1 MGKLFL
7 YKERTKMINLLI
19 KVLCVLTL
27 IAKISV
33 GAVFT
38 VKKYRL
44 IAVSLA
50 FTEDVFFNTFLF
62 STFVEITICI
72 TMCIQLNRVR
82 RFMLMFFFPL
92 MFLMRLWGL
101 TYSVRDRRFSLI
113 FISLSI
119 CIIVMSILCAIFG
132 EQEPRDELSSAK
144 STTTKEFY
152 SDSDIESKQ
161 PVRKHKRK
169 KTSKRR
175 KRKTTSASENQIDF
189 SRES

>member
-1 MGKLFL
+1 MG
-7 YKERTKMINLLI
+7 KERTKMINLLI

-92 MFLMRLWGL
+92 MILMTYIDTIMFLMRLWGL

-113 FISLSI
+113 FISL

-175 KRKTTSASENQIDF
+175 K
-189 SRES
+189 